1 MNGDQYITT
10 QDQPFSSHSNNSNK
24 RTLNHQDKFDLMDL
38 LKQQSK
44 EDPVQK
50 TEKEL
55 NQYRTKR
62 MKEFSE

>member
-1 MNGDQYITT
+1 
-10 QDQPFSSHSNNSNK
+10 
-24 RTLNHQDKFDLMDL
+24 MDL